1 MMEDTPVMEY
11 MECQF
16 KVQNLLAHSVDS
28 LDQGRF
34 AEWVEFFTDDC
45 VYKIISAENHEQ
57 GLPLGV
63 IDCDSRAMLQ
73 DRIMALREANIYED
87 HRYRHILS
95 TTLIKTVDAGRIGAE
110 TSYQVTRI
118 MRDGQTMLFS
128 TGRYLDRIVV
138 VGDTLKF
145 AEKLVVFDARGI
157 DTLLVIPL

>member
-1 MMEDTPVMEY
+1 VTPPLDIER
-11 MECQF
+11 QLR
-16 KVQNLLAHSVDS
+16 VQDLLARYADS

-34 AEWVEFFTDDC
+34 EEWPEYFTEDC
-45 VYKIISAENHEQ
+45 VYKIISAENHDQ

-63 IDCDSRAMLQ
+63 IDCDSRAMLR

-95 TTLIKTVDAGRIGAE
+95 TTLIKAVGDKGIRAE

-118 MRDGQTMLFS
+118 MRNGDTMIFS
-128 TGRYLDRIVV
+128 TGYYIDRIIAQDEV
-138 VGDTLKF
+138 LLF
-145 AEKLVVFDARGI
+145 AEKRVVFDSRGI

>member
-1 MMEDTPVMEY
+1 MDIER
-11 MECQF
+11 QLR
-16 KVQNLLAHSVDS
+16 VQDLLARYADS

-34 AEWVEFFTDDC
+34 EEWPEYFTENC
-45 VYKIISAENHEQ
+45 IYKIISAENHEQ

-63 IDCDSRAMLQ
+63 IDCDSRNMLR

-95 TTLIKTVDAGRIGAE
+95 TTLIKSADDTELQAE
-110 TSYQVTRI
+110 TSFQVTRI
-118 MRDGQTMLFS
+118 MRDGETMIFS
-128 TGRYLDRIVV
+128 TGRYLDRIVEQDGV
-138 VGDTLKF
+138 LLF